1 MKKQGEWKEGKEK
14 YPMALNGCDV
24 VFSDAEVYI
33 PSPKEVY
40 EDTTTQGPRIIWSTE
55 LILYTHYID
64 Q

>member
-1 MKKQGEWKEGKEK
+1 
-14 YPMALNGCDV
+14 MALNGCDV